1 MDYINLTAETIA
13 EIRGTKEI
21 IPKLVTDSL
30 TIDFETMPEVEKL
43 MHKLMDDATKALDGK
58 KTYDTWQEGYEHIFQ
73 YIINNKEFVVSTFN
87 SLSREFLERYL
98 YNEAYILL
106 IGVVEEKAAGAR
118 TGRKAAGG
126 F

>member
-43 MHKLMDDATKALDGK
+43 MHKLMDELDTKVLELCI
-58 KTYDTWQEGYEHIFQ
+58 TEGISLEEAREKMKIE
-73 YIINNKEFVVSTFN
+73 INSI
-87 SLSREFLERYL
+87 Y
-98 YNEAYILL
+98 
-106 IGVVEEKAAGAR
+106 GVPKNN
-118 TGRKAAGG
+118 
-126 F
+126 